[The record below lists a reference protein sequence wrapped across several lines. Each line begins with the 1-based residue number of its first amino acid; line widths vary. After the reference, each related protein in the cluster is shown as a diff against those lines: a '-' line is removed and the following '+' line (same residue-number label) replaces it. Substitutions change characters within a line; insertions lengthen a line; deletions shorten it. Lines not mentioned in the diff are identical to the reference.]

1 MSVKVGIMG
10 FGRIGRD
17 FLRSW
22 ALTDNP
28 GFEVTHVTVRRK
40 DETLKERVHLFKY
53 DTIYRKFPGKVEI
66 VDDGFII
73 DGKKITVLESK
84 QPEEMDWK
92 AHGVDIVIESTG
104 AFRDKEKVMGH
115 IKAGAKKV
123 IITAPGKGVDN
134 TIVMGVNDNTYD
146 KEKDQILSSASC
158 TTNCLAPLTK
168 VILDNFGIERGL
180 MTTIHAYTNDQNI
193 HDSVHK
199 KDLRRARAAA
209 ENIVPTTTGAAK
221 AVGQVIPEVDGI
233 LTGMAV
239 RVPVPTGSLVDV
251 TYEVS
256 KDVTKEEI
264 NEAVK
269 KASEN
274 QLKGIL
280 EYTEDEIVSSDIIQ
294 DEYSCIFDS
303 KLTLVKDRLVKCI
316 AWYDNE
322 WGYTQRVIDLRKLVA
337 EKL

>member
-1 MSVKVGIMG
+1 MY
-10 FGRIGRD
+10 
-17 FLRSW
+17 
-22 ALTDNP
+22 N
-28 GFEVTHVTVRRK
+28 
-40 DETLKERVHLFKY
+40 
-53 DTIYRKFPGKVEI
+53 
-66 VDDGFII
+66 
-73 DGKKITVLESK
+73 
-84 QPEEMDWK
+84 
-92 AHGVDIVIESTG
+92 
-104 AFRDKEKVMGH
+104 
-115 IKAGAKKV
+115 
-123 IITAPGKGVDN
+123 
-134 TIVMGVNDNTYD
+134 
-146 KEKDQILSSASC
+146 
-158 TTNCLAPLTK
+158 NCLAPLTK

-274 QLKGIL
+274 QLKGII

-294 DEYSCIFDS
+294 NEYSCIFDS

-322 WGYTQRVIDLRKLVA
+322 WGYTQRVIDLTKLVA
-337 EKL
+337 ENL